1 MIFVKNT
8 NLTFHVLQP
17 NRKMN
22 NRVPQLSVIL
32 PIHNEEEGIENFLL
46 SLIRLLREK
55 KITAELLC
63 VENGST
69 DNSLLILRSLEKQY
83 PGLEVIESQKGWGN
97 AVRKGIKH
105 SHGRYIAYMVTD
117 GQVDPKYLIST
128 YEKILQTGADMVKVT
143 RVTRENTSRLVNS
156 RAYNYLGKLMFCFN
170 TIDING
176 TPKII
181 RSDVLK
187 KIPLYS
193 HNITLDIELLY
204 KMKQKNLSW
213 KEVPVRSKRR
223 RYGVSTTN
231 IKSIWEMFSY
241 MLRLLTRTI

>member
-55 KITAELLC
+55 KIIAELLC

-97 AVRKGIKH
+97 AVRK
-105 SHGRYIAYMVTD
+105 
-117 GQVDPKYLIST
+117 
-128 YEKILQTGADMVKVT
+128 
-143 RVTRENTSRLVNS
+143 
-156 RAYNYLGKLMFCFN
+156 
-170 TIDING
+170 
-176 TPKII
+176 
-181 RSDVLK
+181 
-187 KIPLYS
+187 
-193 HNITLDIELLY
+193 
-204 KMKQKNLSW
+204 
-213 KEVPVRSKRR
+213 
-223 RYGVSTTN
+223 
-231 IKSIWEMFSY
+231 
-241 MLRLLTRTI
+241 